1 MITITYKCDSEFPGT
16 DTECKVSITDAT
28 TCTNAFEA
36 FVRVLQLAGYSQQAI
51 RYSAE
56 SVEYDMR
63 EHIEAAASFMSK
75 RVGDS

>member
-16 DTECKVSITDAT
+16 DTECKVTITDDT
-28 TCTNAFEA
+28 TCTHAFEA
-36 FVRVLQLAGYSQQAI
+36 FVRVLQLAGYQQESI
-51 RYSAE
+51 RYGAE
-56 SVEYDMR
+56 STEYDMR